1 MKCRNCNAELPDEL
15 HFTFCGYCGERLV
28 RERKKKNEIK
38 IPTPRKRGQRWY
50 VDLRREGVTVIED
63 TEAEAKAKA
72 IAIRAGFID
81 AKKKQPALT
90 LRAAIDNYIGDRDNA
105 LSPATV
111 RGYITIKNNAFAPVM
126 DTDIFS
132 VRNWQSV
139 VNVEAGRGISAKTL
153 QNEWGLVKSVLD
165 KNKIDTSAVSSLPQ
179 VVQADLPWLDY
190 EQIKIFLDAVRGDE
204 FELAALFALHSL
216 RRSEVLALTPRHI
229 ENDIIHVSGS
239 VVYDKDYKLVTKKE
253 NKNTSSKRDVNIV
266 IPRLFEL
273 LTDCNNKGN
282 IEPFIKC
289 APDTLR
295 KHVNRACVSA
305 GLPEVGMHG
314 LRRSFAS
321 LAYHLGWSERQTM
334 AMGGWA
340 DLGTV
345 HRRYIK
351 LAEKD
356 KNADIE
362 KMKAFYNQ

>member
-1 MKCRNCNAELPDEL
+1 M
-15 HFTFCGYCGERLV
+15 
-28 RERKKKNEIK
+28 
-38 IPTPRKRGQRWY
+38 
-50 VDLRREGVTVIED
+50 
-63 TEAEAKAKA
+63 
-72 IAIRAGFID
+72 
-81 AKKKQPALT
+81 
-90 LRAAIDNYIGDRDNA
+90 
-105 LSPATV
+105 
-111 RGYITIKNNAFAPVM
+111 M

-139 VNVEAGRGISAKTL
+139 VNAEAGRGISAKTL

-179 VVQADLPWLDY
+179 VVQSDMPWLDY

-253 NKNTSSKRDVNIV
+253 NKNTASKRDVSIV
-266 IPRLFEL
+266 IPRLFDL
-273 LTDCNNKGN
+273 LTDYDKGD
-282 IEPFIKC
+282 IAPFIKC

-295 KHVNRACVSA
+295 THVNRACVSA
-305 GLPEVGMHG
+305 GLPKVGMHG

-345 HRRYIK
+345 HRIYIK

>member
-153 QNEWGLVKSVLD
+153 QNEWGLVKSV
-165 KNKIDTSAVSSLPQ
+165 KITTKRRRHYEHFIAAQQCTDVRHMRRHYRIRSRCVRRVYGSRLP
-179 VVQADLPWLDY
+179 
-190 EQIKIFLDAVRGDE
+190 
-204 FELAALFALHSL
+204 L
-216 RRSEVLALTPRHI
+216 RTCHGHRPR
-229 ENDIIHVSGS
+229 
-239 VVYDKDYKLVTKKE
+239 
-253 NKNTSSKRDVNIV
+253 
-266 IPRLFEL
+266 
-273 LTDCNNKGN
+273 
-282 IEPFIKC
+282 
-289 APDTLR
+289 
-295 KHVNRACVSA
+295 
-305 GLPEVGMHG
+305 
-314 LRRSFAS
+314 
-321 LAYHLGWSERQTM
+321 
-334 AMGGWA
+334 
-340 DLGTV
+340 
-345 HRRYIK
+345 
-351 LAEKD
+351 
-356 KNADIE
+356 
-362 KMKAFYNQ
+362 

>member
-1 MKCRNCNAELPDEL
+1 M
-15 HFTFCGYCGERLV
+15 
-28 RERKKKNEIK
+28 
-38 IPTPRKRGQRWY
+38 
-50 VDLRREGVTVIED
+50 
-63 TEAEAKAKA
+63 
-72 IAIRAGFID
+72 
-81 AKKKQPALT
+81 
-90 LRAAIDNYIGDRDNA
+90 
-105 LSPATV
+105 
-111 RGYITIKNNAFAPVM
+111 
-126 DTDIFS
+126 
-132 VRNWQSV
+132 
-139 VNVEAGRGISAKTL
+139 
-153 QNEWGLVKSVLD
+153 
-165 KNKIDTSAVSSLPQ
+165 
-179 VVQADLPWLDY
+179 
-190 EQIKIFLDAVRGDE
+190 
-204 FELAALFALHSL
+204 
-216 RRSEVLALTPRHI
+216 
-229 ENDIIHVSGS
+229 
-239 VVYDKDYKLVTKKE
+239 
-253 NKNTSSKRDVNIV
+253 

-345 HRRYIK
+345 HRIYIK

>member
-1 MKCRNCNAELPDEL
+1 MSRG
-15 HFTFCGYCGERLV
+15 F
-28 RERKKKNEIK
+28 KNFLGIVLACIALSALFSSPVGFFDVVVAVMCIIAAILLLK
-38 IPTPRKRGQRWY
+38 PTESEK
-50 VDLRREGVTVIED
+50 
-63 TEAEAKAKA
+63 AAKKAKQSGNESKSMPTANTTDTA
-72 IAIRAGFID
+72 IE
-81 AKKKQPALT
+81 
-90 LRAAIDNYIGDRDNA
+90 
-105 LSPATV
+105 TV
-111 RGYITIKNNAFAPVM
+111 EPTQITTQNEGYYITIKNNAFAPVM

-345 HRRYIK
+345 HRIYIK